1 MNFQYGCST
10 HNHPLPQSTRH
21 QLTKTETQ
29 NNITNNNNNNLLT
42 LPDLIISLYL
52 SVFQSYHNPVTKTIT
67 TLINNKKAKA
77 TIFQLLQKQK
87 LKKTT
92 HRLTCIVSIS
102 FSLSASAAGG
112 VPKTFEEG
120 HPFSPKYLNKPK
132 SAIKPTE
139 TQIPTNHYTFPKP
152 YLLAIEF
159 IGIEEERFIF

>member
-10 HNHPLPQSTRH
+10 QNHPLPQSTRH

-29 NNITNNNNNNLLT
+29 NNITNNNNNLLT